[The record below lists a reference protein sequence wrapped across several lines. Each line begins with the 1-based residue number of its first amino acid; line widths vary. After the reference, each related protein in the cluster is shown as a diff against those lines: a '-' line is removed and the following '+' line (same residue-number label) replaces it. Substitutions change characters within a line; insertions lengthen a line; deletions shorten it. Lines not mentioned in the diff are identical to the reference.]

1 MKIINK
7 GESVVCCGVEENKWK
22 EEKRRENEVD
32 PIAAHGPFSRD
43 SLDGGVGPIA
53 QRIIDSSLLS

>member
-1 MKIINK
+1 MSF
-7 GESVVCCGVEENKWK
+7 GMEENKWK

-43 SLDGGVGPIA
+43 SVDGGVGPIA